1 VIVARPVTRTIAR
14 ALGLIVLLSVVT
26 TGLALVTLSRSLSDA
41 EAVNVAG
48 SLRMQI
54 YRLAWDDARDAQR
67 LARHFQLYQQT
78 LQSPA
83 LTQLERPWVPNEVV
97 SRYRYLRDSWPDL
110 QQTLQPESGRVYQQ
124 SIASYVGEIDRF
136 VLALQRY
143 AELKMHLVAGS
154 SLFGVLA
161 IVALALWTLR
171 FIRRRVVLPLNDLM
185 TASHYVEQGNFVFPP
200 LCSAQPNELGVLAE
214 AFTTMAARLHE
225 HYQLL
230 ESTVRHK
237 TEALTEAN
245 RTLTLLY
252 ESSQILTSSTL
263 EPELFQAVLDKVL
276 AREALSAL
284 TLEVNDVA
292 FHTGSHDASRAW
304 QRVEVAQM
312 NQLRGAMRWQ
322 TSGHSPDLALM
333 QSLANMLA
341 RSLWIWQTQKQY
353 HQMLLTEERAT
364 IARELHDSLAQAL
377 AFMRIQLTLLRRQ
390 ITDTAPQTL
399 AIITEFDR
407 ALTEAHQQLRE
418 LLTTFRLTINHADLN
433 LAMQAM
439 IAPLQ
444 TQTPAEIHFHTYP
457 GLPALDAQQQVHVL
471 QIAREALLNALR
483 HAQARHIH
491 VRFQPQDNGQCDLT
505 IEDDGCGM
513 PAHDAVPGHFGLA
526 IMKERAARLAGTLT
540 VTSQPTGTCVT
551 LLFPSRETG
560 PIAPP

>member
-1 VIVARPVTRTIAR
+1 MIVKRPVTRTIAR
-14 ALGLIVLLSVVT
+14 ALGLIVLLSVLT
-26 TGLALVTLSRSLSDA
+26 TGLALITLSRSLSDA

-54 YRLAWDDARDAQR
+54 YRLAWDDSRDAQR
-67 LARHFQLYQQT
+67 LARHIQLYQQT

-97 SRYRYLRDSWPDL
+97 SRYRSLRDSWPDL
-110 QQTLQPESGRVYQQ
+110 QQTLQPDSGRVYQQ

-143 AELKMHLVAGS
+143 AELKMQLVAAS

-171 FIRRRVVLPLNDLM
+171 FIRRRVVRPLNALM
-185 TASHYVEQGNFVFPP
+185 TASHYVEQGNFAFPP
-200 LCSAQPNELGVLAE
+200 LCNTRPNELGVLAE
-214 AFTTMAARLHE
+214 AFTNMAARLHA

-230 ESTVRHK
+230 ELAVRDK

-263 EPELFQAVLDKVL
+263 EPARFQEVLDRVMT
-276 AREALSAL
+276 RESLSAL
-284 TLEVNDVA
+284 TLEVNDMA
-292 FHTGSHDASRAW
+292 FHAGRHDALRGW
-304 QRVEVAQM
+304 QHVEVAQM

-322 TSGHSPDLALM
+322 TSGRSPDPALM
-333 QSLANMLA
+333 QSLANMLS

-390 ITDTAPQTL
+390 LNDTPPQTL
-399 AIITEFDR
+399 TIVAEFDR

-418 LLTTFRLTINHADLN
+418 LLTTFRLTMNHADLN
-433 LAMQAM
+433 QAMQAM
-439 IAPLQ
+439 IVPLQ
-444 TQTPAEIHFHTYP
+444 TQTPAEICFHAYP

-491 VRFQPQDNGQCDLT
+491 VRFQPQDNGECALT
-505 IEDDGCGM
+505 IEDDGCGI
-513 PAHDAVPGHFGLA
+513 PLHDAVPGHFGLA

-551 LLFPSRETG
+551 LQFPSRETG
-560 PIAPP
+560 PTAPL